1 MSKKSFSIPRAG
13 RVNHKRVL
21 LIVGGG
27 VAAYKALELV
37 RLLRKAGVA
46 VRPILTAA
54 GARFVTPLSLGA
66 LAEDAVRSD
75 LFSLEAEAEMGHIE
89 LSRSA
94 DLVVVAPATAD
105 LMAKAANGLA
115 DDLASTTLLA
125 TDKPVMMAP
134 AMNVRMWLHPATQR
148 NLSTLCGDGVLMV
161 GPDEGAM
168 ACGEYGPGR
177 MAEPEAIFQ
186 AVVAA
191 LEGGARP
198 LAGRHALVTAGPT
211 AEPID
216 PVRVLTNRSSGKQG
230 YAIAGA
236 LADLGARVTLVSGP
250 TALAAPAGV
259 TRVEVE
265 TAREMEAACQ
275 RALPAD
281 AAVFV
286 AAVSDWRPDTVFPV
300 KLKKGRGGPPAVTLV
315 ENPDILAGIA
325 AAGPR
330 RPRLVVGFAAETN
343 DLEANARAKLARK
356 GCDWIVAN
364 DVGAIGPGGAIMGGD
379 ENEILL
385 LDAAGVEHWP
395 RAGKVEIARRLA
407 KRIAAALAGGEKA

>member
-1 MSKKSFSIPRAG
+1 
-13 RVNHKRVL
+13 VNHKRVL

-46 VRPILTAA
+46 VRPILTAG
-54 GARFVTPLSLGA
+54 GARFVTALSLGA

-148 NLSTLCGDGVLMV
+148 NLATLRGDGVAVV

-186 AVVAA
+186 AVMQA
-191 LEGGARP
+191 LDGDARP
-198 LAGRHALVTAGPT
+198 LAGRHVLVTAGPT

-236 LADLGARVTLVSGP
+236 LADRLVDAGGSCARRCRDGAGDGGGLSARAAGRRRGLRGGGLRLATRRGVSGQAQEG
-250 TALAAPAGV
+250 TF
-259 TRVEVE
+259 R
-265 TAREMEAACQ
+265 
-275 RALPAD
+275 
-281 AAVFV
+281 
-286 AAVSDWRPDTVFPV
+286 
-300 KLKKGRGGPPAVTLV
+300 
-315 ENPDILAGIA
+315 
-325 AAGPR
+325 AAGRHPGRESRHPR
-330 RPRLVVGFAAETN
+330 RLVG
-343 DLEANARAKLARK
+343 
-356 GCDWIVAN
+356 
-364 DVGAIGPGGAIMGGD
+364 GGAIETHSGG
-379 ENEILL
+379 
-385 LDAAGVEHWP
+385 GF
-395 RAGKVEIARRLA
+395 RR
-407 KRIAAALAGGEKA
+407 RDQ